1 MYLAFS
7 AIAARSHA
15 SPARWRRPF
24 LIWMD
29 GVEAGWAVPL
39 LLSGF
44 VVVWLAFLMIAY
56 AGGDLHPDVLETWTL
71 GRSLAWGYSKH
82 PPLMGWVAGAWTS
95 VFPLANWSLQLMAL
109 VNAAIALW
117 AVDLISRRFV
127 TGDRR
132 IIVLLLLML
141 LPVYQFYAQRFNA
154 NAILLPLWPIA
165 TYCFLRS
172 FETREIRWAVAAGA
186 AAALAMLG
194 KYYSVFLIFSFAV
207 AAFCHPQRRAYF
219 RSSAPWISI
228 ATGGAALLPHLHWLV
243 VTGAP
248 PFAYALARHTGKA
261 FGASLIEAFLF
272 ILGLAAV
279 LAIAV
284 VTWALMAQGRAK
296 DSSRD
301 FQAMSPGLLLL
312 FLIAVGT
319 IVFPA
324 ITSVGLG
331 TDMPPIW
338 GLQGLF
344 LFVIVMVCGARG
356 QVERFYSVNLA
367 ALVIGVAAIAVV
379 VAAPLHA
386 VYRNSHPLHEGR
398 NFYQLAAQELTAQ
411 WHAQSDAA
419 LTAVGGDD
427 GLAFALAFYSPDHPL
442 YEQRLVV
449 PYTDA
454 LPGQTAFE
462 QGWAALCYGEDAGCI
477 AAIERVAVRAPRLV
491 KSEFVLQSTLLG
503 QPGATQRFAAFLV
516 PPAEANRIAPPP
528 SPGIAEDVSEVAAV
542 TARPD
547 GATCCAPGPSA
558 DGDEPRAELP
568 LRPMLA
574 TDAKPVRRA
583 APAARVY
590 SVNWPDRTG
599 VPASH
604 DGFARWPVPSP
615 PRTRP
620 PAATRGSG
628 APPAFGACHGGRG
641 GADRHGSKRTQP
653 PASQPLSVRLR
664 RQFCAMAAEMRAS
677 QQRFDLFMSAARQDF
692 DRKLQLWRKDHM
704 RDGSPD
710 SQRRRI

>member
-1 MYLAFS
+1 MDLAFS
-7 AIAARSHA
+7 AIAARSNV

-39 LLSGF
+39 LLTGF
-44 VVVWLAFLMIAY
+44 IVVWLAFLMIAY
-56 AGGDLHPDVLETWTL
+56 AGGDLHSDVLETWTF
-71 GRSLAWGYSKH
+71 GRSLEWGYAKH
-82 PPLMGWVAGAWTS
+82 PPLMGWVARAWTS
-95 VFPLANWSLQLMAL
+95 VFPLTNWSFQLMAL
-109 VNAAIALW
+109 ANAAIALW

-127 TGDRR
+127 KGDKR

-141 LPVYQFYAQRFNA
+141 MPVYQFHAQRFNA
-154 NAILLPLWPIA
+154 NAVLLPLWPIA

-228 ATGGAALLPHLHWLV
+228 ATGLAALAPHLHWLA

-248 PFAYALARHTGKA
+248 PFAYALARHIGKA
-261 FGASLIEAFLF
+261 FGPSLIEAFLF
-272 ILGLAAV
+272 ILGLASV
-279 LAIAV
+279 LAISA
-284 VTWALMAQGRAK
+284 VTWALMGRDRLK
-296 DSSRD
+296 EFSRD

-312 FLIAVGT
+312 FLIGVGT

-331 TDMPPIW
+331 ADMPPLW

-344 LFVIVMVCGARG
+344 LFVIVMVCGASA
-356 QVERFYSVNLA
+356 QVDRFYSVNLA

-386 VYRNSHPLHEGR
+386 FYRNSHPLHEGR
-398 NFYQLAAQELTAQ
+398 NFYQQAAQELTRQ

-442 YEQRLVV
+442 FERRLVV
-449 PYTDA
+449 PHTET
-454 LPGQTAFE
+454 LPRQITFE
-462 QGWAALCYGEDAGCI
+462 QGWAALCYGEDNGCI
-477 AAIERVAVRAPRLV
+477 ASIERVAVRAPRFV
-491 KSEFVLQSTLLG
+491 KSEFAMQSTLLG
-503 QPGATQRFAAFLV
+503 QPGATQRFTAFMV
-516 PPAEANRIAPPP
+516 PPADANRFAPPP
-528 SPGIAEDVSEVAAV
+528 SPGIAENGSEVATV
-542 TARPD
+542 LARPD
-547 GATCCAPGPSA
+547 EPTCCAPRPPA
-558 DGDEPRAELP
+558 DGDESRAELA
-568 LRPMLA
+568 LRPTLPN
-574 TDAKPVRRA
+574 DAKLARRA
-583 APAARVY
+583 APPARVY
-590 SVNWPDRTG
+590 SVNWPDQTG

-604 DGFARWPVPSP
+604 DGFARWPVPSSA
-615 PRTRP
+615 PRAKTSI
-620 PAATRGSG
+620 AARGSG
-628 APPAFGACHGGRG
+628 APPAFAACSGGSG
-641 GADRHGSKRTQP
+641 TDRHGSERMEP
-653 PASQPLSVRLR
+653 PMSQPLSVRLR
-664 RQFCAMAAEMRAS
+664 RQFCAMAAEMRVS
-677 QQRFDLFMSAARQDF
+677 QQKFDLFMGAAREDL

-704 RDGSPD
+704 RDGTPD
-710 SQRRRI
+710 PRRRRI